1 MVISRFEVLKSL
13 ELKKVAAVVGAILAY
28 LEEEEK
34 GIKSKEAIQRYV
46 KRKNLSWKRL
56 ALQEQCFEFSLRR

>member
-1 MVISRFEVLKSL
+1 MVISRFEIPEGL

-28 LEEEEK
+28 LEEEQK
-34 GIKSKEAIQRYV
+34 APGSPAYTYV
-46 KRKNLSWKRL
+46 KRKSISWRRL